1 MALPVPLSRFASRV
15 GGGSAFYV
23 GRFALM
29 RFEKPS
35 MDECK
40 ELIGRLRGKSADEII
55 GIFGQP
61 ARETGARKEER
72 LADGVPWVVEIRRT
86 LTYFDIGPTKAEH
99 HDHGETVA
107 DAGLEIGGTERR
119 ALCESGHGV

>member
-1 MALPVPLSRFASRV
+1 
-15 GGGSAFYV
+15 
-23 GRFALM
+23 M

-40 ELIGRLRGKSADEII
+40 ELIGRLRGKSAEEII

-72 LADGVPWVVEIRRT
+72 LADGVPWVIEIRRT
-86 LTYFDIGPTKAEH
+86 LIYFDIGPTIHRLRVIERV
-99 HDHGETVA
+99 DGQCELQMS
-107 DAGLEIGGTERR
+107 GREIPDEP
-119 ALCESGHGV
+119 AA